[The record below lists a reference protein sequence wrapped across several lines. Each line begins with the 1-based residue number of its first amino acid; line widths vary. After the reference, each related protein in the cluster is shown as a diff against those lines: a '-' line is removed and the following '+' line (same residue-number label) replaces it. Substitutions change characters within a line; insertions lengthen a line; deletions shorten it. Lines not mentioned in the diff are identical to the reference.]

1 MIKRSAAARE
11 CDSSGRRLRTYLLKD
26 WRTFAQLFQADGR
39 CAKSCL
45 LKGGTF
51 PFISCFLV
59 PERQA
64 AISPS
69 FAWRLH
75 PRTKKARKGN
85 VGTSVEWRL
94 NSENDSRLHPRTKK
108 ARKGN
113 VGTSVEWR
121 LNSENDSRLHPRTKK
136 ARKGNVGTSVEWR
149 LNSENDSRLH
159 GQPSFT
165 IRDSFL
171 WF

>member
-94 NSENDSRLHPRTKK
+94 NSENDSRLH
-108 ARKGN
+108 
-113 VGTSVEWR
+113 
-121 LNSENDSRLHPRTKK
+121 
-136 ARKGNVGTSVEWR
+136 
-149 LNSENDSRLH
+149 

-165 IRDSFL
+165 INRELFSADRLGTGRQQKSDTNSLKQFL
-171 WF
+171 GFSQQNVLCLWDVVCCWL